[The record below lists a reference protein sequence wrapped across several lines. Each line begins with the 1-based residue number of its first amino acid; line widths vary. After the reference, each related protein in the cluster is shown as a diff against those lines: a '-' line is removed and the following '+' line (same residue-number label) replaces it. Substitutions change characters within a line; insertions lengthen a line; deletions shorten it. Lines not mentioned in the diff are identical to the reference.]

1 MVNMQEKYKDL
12 ILVLIKVNKYDVMI
26 LGAPDL
32 KKSGGSQNKGCIGE
46 LLKNIGYRYFYNK
59 FSPY

>member
-26 LGAPDL
+26 LGAPD
-32 KKSGGSQNKGCIGE
+32 
-46 LLKNIGYRYFYNK
+46 
-59 FSPY
+59 